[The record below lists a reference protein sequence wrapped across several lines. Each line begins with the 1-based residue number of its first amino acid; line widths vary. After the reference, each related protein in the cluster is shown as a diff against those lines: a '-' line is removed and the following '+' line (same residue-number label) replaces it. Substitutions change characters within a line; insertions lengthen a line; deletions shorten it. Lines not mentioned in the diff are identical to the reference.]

1 MDAVCKAAM
10 DCEAI
15 SPLRY
20 YARPALDIDGLAH
33 CRQNMTL
40 IAQVNSDNR
49 TYTPSEWESAIFWEY
64 VVDTP
69 SEVTTGGLPGRN
81 WQTTTHYWNTGED
94 HMSTICPHCG
104 HRIRC
109 LQCDNGICE
118 ACGADLYAEDSIPFT
133 DVNSEAII
141 STTLESGEP
150 APAQTEGR

>member
-1 MDAVCKAAM
+1 MV
-10 DCEAI
+10 I
-15 SPLRY
+15 IVQGNS
-20 YARPALDIDGLAH
+20 AH
-33 CRQNMTL
+33 
-40 IAQVNSDNR
+40 R
-49 TYTPSEWESAIFWEY
+49 TYTPAEWKELATFWEY